1 MVQKVDFI
9 RVIRN
14 SNVEFY
20 TDYDEYSNEITI
32 PENFF
37 RCIVEV
43 HANDD
48 IVAVFNNVEQVDI
61 ENTFNGSIVFD
72 NTPNAYIIKC
82 YKEMIINGRDWGI
95 VEIRDTKKTVEESEF
110 DNKMTM
116 LREITGDK

>member
-14 SNVEFY
+14 SNIEFY
-20 TDYDEYSNEITI
+20 GDYDENGNEITM

-37 RCIVEV
+37 RSTVEV

-48 IVAVFNNVEQVDI
+48 VIAVFTNVEQIDI
-61 ENTFNGSIVFD
+61 EHTFNGSIVFD

-82 YKEMIINGRDWGI
+82 YKEMKITGHDWGI
-95 VEIRDTKKTVEESEF
+95 VEIRDTNKTVEEADF
-110 DNKMTM
+110 DNKMAS
-116 LREITGDK
+116 LRKITGGM

>member
-14 SNVEFY
+14 SNIEFY
-20 TDYDEYSNEITI
+20 GDYDENGNEITI

-37 RCIVEV
+37 RSTVEV

-48 IVAVFNNVEQVDI
+48 VVAIFTNVEQIDI
-61 ENTFNGSIVFD
+61 EHTFNGSIAFD
-72 NTPNAYIIKC
+72 NTPNTYIIKC
-82 YKEMIINGRDWGI
+82 YKEMIINGRNWGI

-110 DNKMTM
+110 DDKMAK
-116 LREITGDK
+116 LREITDSK